1 VELDATVRELAPKVL
16 GYCILETG
24 DAALAEEISQD
35 TLTALVQRW
44 RRYGPPDSPAAF
56 VFAIA
61 RRRSARAVFRRRV
74 WLPLESALAVFDHR
88 ANPEQRA
95 IRLGERH
102 LMVQALA
109 RLGRADR
116 QVLLLLA
123 VGDVGLEEAAGV
135 LGISLS
141 AVKMR
146 ALRARKRL
154 RELLEA
160 GNGTG
165 QRRP

>member
-1 VELDATVRELAPKVL
+1 VDLDAAVRELAPRLL

-24 DAALAEEISQD
+24 DPALAEEISQD

-44 RRYGPPDSPAAF
+44 RRHGPPESPAAF

-61 RRRSARAVFRRRV
+61 RRRSARAAVRRRL
-74 WLPLESALAVFDHR
+74 WLPLDAAMSVFDRR
-88 ANPEQRA
+88 ANPEQGAVRA
-95 IRLGERH
+95 GERAR
-102 LMVQALA
+102 VVRALA
-109 RLGRADR
+109 RLRPADR
-116 QVLLLLA
+116 QVLLLLT
-123 VGDVGLEEAAGV
+123 VGDVGTEEAAGV

-146 ALRARKRL
+146 ALRARQRL
-154 RELLEA
+154 REVLEA

>member
-1 VELDATVRELAPKVL
+1 VELDATVRQLAPKVL
-16 GYCILETG
+16 GYCMLETG

-61 RRRSARAVFRRRV
+61 RRRSARAVVRRRL
-74 WLPLESALAVFDHR
+74 WLPLEFALAVLDRR
-88 ANPEQRA
+88 ADPEQRA
-95 IRLGERH
+95 IRMSERY
-102 LMVQALA
+102 LLVQALA

-123 VGDVGLEEAAGV
+123 VGEIGVEEAAGL
-135 LGISLS
+135 LGISMS

-146 ALRARKRL
+146 ALRARRRL